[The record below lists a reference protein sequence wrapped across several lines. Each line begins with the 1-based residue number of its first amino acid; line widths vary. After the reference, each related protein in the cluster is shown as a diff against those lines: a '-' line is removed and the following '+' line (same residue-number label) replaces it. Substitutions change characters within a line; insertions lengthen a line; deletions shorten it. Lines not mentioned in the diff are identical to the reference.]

1 MTGRPETLEPGFWRR
16 KPLDRLSHAEWE
28 ALCDGCGKCCLIK
41 LEDPDD
47 GRLAYT
53 RIACRL
59 FDPDSCRCGQYALR
73 ATLVPS
79 CVRLTPGN
87 LREVASW
94 MPRSCAYRLLH
105 EGRDLPDWHPL
116 VCGDPD
122 GAHMA
127 GKSVRGW
134 TVPEFEVA
142 EEDYEDHVLP
152 GYL

>member
-1 MTGRPETLEPGFWRR
+1 MTRRPPSLEPGYWRR
-16 KPLDRLSHAEWE
+16 KPLDQLSRAEWE

-59 FDPDSCRCGQYALR
+59 FDPETCRCGQYDHR
-73 ATLVPS
+73 ATLVPT
-79 CVRLTPGN
+79 CVRLTPDS
-87 LREVASW
+87 LRAVAEW
-94 MPRSCAYRLLH
+94 MPRSCAYRLVL

-116 VCGDPD
+116 RSGDPD
-122 GAHMA
+122 SVHAA

-134 TVPEFEVA
+134 TVPEYEVD
-142 EEDYEDHVLP
+142 EEDFEDHVLP